1 MSDAEEVISRL
12 SAASQ
17 TIVLAESCTAGLA
30 ADLLVQVPGAS
41 RVFWGSYVSYTE
53 AAKIAMLGLDEGI
66 LRQYGAVSRETA
78 CAMAQGA
85 LHRSRADI
93 AVAVTGLA
101 GPEGDGTPV
110 PVGTV
115 WIATVLR
122 RREAQAHVF
131 QYTGSRQG
139 VRRAAAE
146 AVIKELLRRLS
157 CK

>member
-17 TIVLAESCTAGLA
+17 TIALAESCTAGLA
-30 ADLLVQVPGAS
+30 ADLLAQVPGAS

-78 CAMAQGA
+78 CAMALGA
-85 LHRSRADI
+85 LRQSRADI
-93 AVAVTGLA
+93 AAAVTGLA
-101 GPEGDGTPV
+101 GPEGDGTSA

-122 RREAQAHVF
+122 GREVQAQAF

-157 CK
+157 CM